1 MRTGIKIKGMDVFDA
16 MKKRRKWTGNNQGIS
31 LVEIIVIVLI
41 IGIMASMM
49 VVNIGYAH
57 STNVTRAANELS
69 DLLELSRTQTM
80 SMVDNSLEVRIV
92 REPKNYY
99 VKTYKGGV
107 EVNSEELCS
116 SSLAISWYDTTS
128 VLHEI
133 PMPGYITIK
142 FNKGSGS
149 FKFSTD
155 KINGIQ
161 VSSGSRTSTLILVE
175 ETGRN
180 YVE

>member
-1 MRTGIKIKGMDVFDA
+1 MRTGTKIKGMDVFDM
-16 MKKRRKWTGNNQGIS
+16 MKKQRKRWTGNNQGIS

-49 VVNIGYAH
+49 VINIGYAH

-99 VKTYKGGV
+99 VKTYKSGV

-116 SSLAISWYDTTS
+116 SSLTISSYDIAS
-128 VLHEI
+128 GMNEI
-133 PMPGYITIK
+133 PMNGSITIA

-149 FKFSTD
+149 FKSPYE
-155 KINGIQ
+155 KIQI
-161 VSSGSRTSTLILVE
+161 SSGSKTITLILVK

-180 YVE
+180 YVQ